1 MSRYSLKSFRYIFG
15 MNSVY
20 LGSNYLWTSFESL
33 FLPYEIE
40 LLLPVDVQAIY
51 LGLIAFFG
59 IIIGIAFNFISGTLS
74 DRIRSRLGKRRPMIL
89 LGSIIVVFA
98 LVLFILIKDSLT
110 VIFIIYILIEIG
122 SNIAYGSYRPL
133 IRDVIPPSQRG
144 ASSGIG
150 GFFTLIGSALGFG
163 LSGLLIGTGR
173 IELASILILI
183 TIIAGASVTVLTIK
197 KEDYISNSE
206 IISRRLLK
214 VLRSASKSG
223 KFKWMAIANFF
234 ITIGSSGLV
243 FFEYYYFEYALGLK
257 NAAIY
262 VAISGVSILVVSA
275 ISTVAIGILSDRIN
289 KDVLLLSFPL
299 ISGFSIFFI
308 SFIHLFY
315 LFLILGSIIGIAYGN
330 YFTITNS
337 YLSFI
342 VPHGSVGKYLAIFL
356 VSTEIGAAFSPLIYG
371 IVLYIFRSTGTLA
384 YSRLFEL
391 SSIFYFLGFILIFLK
406 VVNRK
411 NLIKNPGIVQ

>member
-197 KEDYISNSE
+197 KED
-206 IISRRLLK
+206 
-214 VLRSASKSG
+214 
-223 KFKWMAIANFF
+223 
-234 ITIGSSGLV
+234 
-243 FFEYYYFEYALGLK
+243 
-257 NAAIY
+257 
-262 VAISGVSILVVSA
+262 
-275 ISTVAIGILSDRIN
+275 
-289 KDVLLLSFPL
+289 
-299 ISGFSIFFI
+299 
-308 SFIHLFY
+308 
-315 LFLILGSIIGIAYGN
+315 
-330 YFTITNS
+330 
-337 YLSFI
+337 
-342 VPHGSVGKYLAIFL
+342 
-356 VSTEIGAAFSPLIYG
+356 
-371 IVLYIFRSTGTLA
+371 
-384 YSRLFEL
+384 
-391 SSIFYFLGFILIFLK
+391 
-406 VVNRK
+406 
-411 NLIKNPGIVQ
+411 